1 MLAIYRIFAAS
12 TNAAVTSVEVE
23 PKRALEEARVE
34 LIQLFGRI
42 KEIKEKAETSE
53 QMVSLSFLLSFSSN
67 CFQIFTCFT
76 KCLNYIQVKEI
87 TRDIKQLDNAK
98 KNLSSTITTLN
109 NLYMLVGEIDLIQC
123 ATMYMY

>member
-53 QMVSLSFLLSFSSN
+53 QMVSLFFLLSFSSN